1 MEELIKEI
9 LSHKN
14 EDGPVGELAN
24 ELHNI
29 IEDFKAGD
37 ISEQDIKELI
47 NETIEAY
54 KAQENADNEVLVR
67 WAVKIA
73 QLAAKA
79 AV

>member
-1 MEELIKEI
+1 MEELVKEI

-14 EDGPVGELAN
+14 EEGPIGELAN
-24 ELHNI
+24 ELNNI
-29 IEDFKAGD
+29 IEDYNAGE
-37 ISEQDIKELI
+37 ISEHDMKDLI